1 MVVCVAEAVLFKN
14 LGQEP
19 GAIFSV
25 KKSGPQELHCYESA
39 LEALGG
45 LLCGPGVPGGG
56 VRRAGRGGAA
66 LRWRPQW
73 VPRAE
78 TLRCSQGRGP
88 VWSTA
93 EPWHLEACF
102 QKAREG

>member
-66 LRWRPQW
+66 LRWPRLSSRCPSGCRALRLSAA
-73 VPRAE
+73 PRAVGLCGAQPSLG
-78 TLRCSQGRGP
+78 T
-88 VWSTA
+88 
-93 EPWHLEACF
+93 
-102 QKAREG
+102 

>member
-1 MVVCVAEAVLFKN
+1 MKACHVVVCVAEAVLFKN

-45 LLCGPGVPGGG
+45 LLCGPRVPGGRG
-56 VRRAGRGGAA
+56 QEGWEGRSRAPLAAA
-66 LRWRPQW
+66 LQ
-73 VPRAE
+73 
-78 TLRCSQGRGP
+78 
-88 VWSTA
+88 
-93 EPWHLEACF
+93 
-102 QKAREG
+102 